1 MRKVFVVMLVCFMF
15 FAIEPGFADL
25 TFGYHIQQIG
35 NIAMLMPEGGTLLGD
50 KQYGY
55 SDLGMSVA
63 FGSEESDL
71 TSIYNLYYTI
81 LNKSDAFNFD
91 GETLDSIELYDVDG
105 NKNEVVLLH
114 YSTSN
119 YDTIKYFVLC
129 FAFNDGVLSRIMF
142 ANPTFE
148 DIYSTYDDFL
158 YVVHDFL
165 NTIVFLET

>member
-1 MRKVFVVMLVCFMF
+1 MRKAFVLMLVCFMI

-25 TFGYHIQQIG
+25 AFGYHIQQIG

-55 SDLGMSVA
+55 SDLGLSVA
-63 FGSEESDL
+63 FRSEESDL

-81 LNKSDAFNFD
+81 LNNSDAFNFD
-91 GETLDSIELYDVDG
+91 SETLDSIELYDIDG

-114 YSTSN
+114 YSISSD
-119 YDTIKYFVLC
+119 DTIKYLVLC
-129 FAFNDGVLSRIMF
+129 FAFNDGVLSQIMF
-142 ANPTFE
+142 MNPTFE
-148 DIYSTYDDFL
+148 DIYPTYDDFL